1 MNMNQIT
8 KINIHFVDENGNEDV
23 ATTKFESP
31 VGVENTPS
39 VYLAIKDFFDADIKP
54 RVKD

>member
-1 MNMNQIT
+1 MNQII

-23 ATTKFESP
+23 ATTKFDTP

-39 VYLAIKDFFDADIKP
+39 VYLAIKDFFDNPDIKP
-54 RVKD
+54 RVKE